1 MTIIVDHINTI
12 FNTYYGVRL
21 NQDGKDLIKKWI
33 DKYSVDDVLEAVEMA
48 FETFDDAITVLM
60 AMGIILHQRQKLKD
74 YFVDLRVL

>member
-48 FETFDDAITVLM
+48 FEKFDDAITILM